1 MKKIAIPITKNNKI
15 EEHFGYSEFY
25 EIYTFS
31 NTNEILDLQLLK
43 SDKVCGCKSNLVN
56 LLSNDIVTCVLSNRI
71 GNKVIE
77 KLNKVGIDVIQG
89 CSGESSDV
97 ILKFLDGEI
106 SDHVLNYS
114 EQNQNGIKEHQHVC
128 NN

>member
-56 LLSNDIVTCVLSNRI
+56 LLSNDGVTCVLSNRI

-106 SDHVLNYS
+106 SDRILNYS
-114 EQNQNGIKEHQHVC
+114 EQNQKGIKEHQHAC

>member
-56 LLSNDIVTCVLSNRI
+56 LLSNDGVTCVLSNRI

-106 SDHVLNYS
+106 ADHVLNYS

>member
-1 MKKIAIPITKNNKI
+1 M
-15 EEHFGYSEFY
+15 
-25 EIYTFS
+25 
-31 NTNEILDLQLLK
+31 
-43 SDKVCGCKSNLVN
+43 
-56 LLSNDIVTCVLSNRI
+56 SNDGVTCVLSNRI

-106 SDHVLNYS
+106 SDRILNYS

>member
-56 LLSNDIVTCVLSNRI
+56 LLSNDGVTCVLSNRI

>member
-1 MKKIAIPITKNNKI
+1 MKKIAIPITKTNKI

-56 LLSNDIVTCVLSNRI
+56 LLSNDGVTCVLSNRI

-106 SDHVLNYS
+106 SDRVLSYS
-114 EQNQNGIKEHQHVC
+114 EQNQNRIKEHQHVC

>member
-1 MKKIAIPITKNNKI
+1 MKKIAVPITRKNEI

-31 NTNEILDLQLLK
+31 NANEILDLQLLK
-43 SDKVCGCKSNLVN
+43 SDNVCGCKSNLVN
-56 LLSNDIVTCVLSNRI
+56 LLSNDGVTCVLSNRI

-77 KLNKVGIDVIQG
+77 KLNKAGIDVIRG
-89 CSGESSDV
+89 CSGESADV
-97 ILKFLDGEI
+97 ILKFLDSEI
-106 SDHVLNYS
+106 SDSVLS
-114 EQNQNGIKEHQHVC
+114 GSGQNQNQIKEQHHVC